1 MYRLL
6 KVIISLRI
14 MFYLHLKTEIQISNF
29 SYRNHTFRS
38 IFTSSFSSFVNFC
51 EAIRFLI
58 TQFSIMIWKSE
69 TCIYPKVLFMNILEE
84 EIFMQKLQNKAITV
98 YNDQRLKV
106 YLKSETWLLLWQHF
120 KIVTRII
127 TFYQHIRIL
136 EAPYNF

>member
-1 MYRLL
+1 
-6 KVIISLRI
+6 
-14 MFYLHLKTEIQISNF
+14 
-29 SYRNHTFRS
+29 
-38 IFTSSFSSFVNFC
+38 
-51 EAIRFLI
+51 
-58 TQFSIMIWKSE
+58 MIWKSE